1 MQRTKRSDYTS
12 SSLQKVKNNGK
23 IIIKLSAIA
32 LEFSSLTMIREKSV
46 SFSKE
51 QHVASRYL
59 KLNMEL
65 LKKKF

>member
-1 MQRTKRSDYTS
+1 MENYWTVSHT
-12 SSLQKVKNNGK
+12 
-23 IIIKLSAIA
+23 
-32 LEFSSLTMIREKSV
+32 LEFSSLTKIREKSV

-51 QHVASRYL
+51 QHVASKYL